1 MSVFYLWQVKEQLI
15 QSLSTTLNNANR
27 TLGDPL
33 QRAMYILT
41 RQGVPAQGEETLEDP
56 ELLMEVM
63 ELREAI
69 ENAETQEDVDAVRE
83 ENNGE

>member
-1 MSVFYLWQVKEQLI
+1 
-15 QSLSTTLNNANR
+15 
-27 TLGDPL
+27 
-33 QRAMYILT
+33 MYILT